1 MLHTKYHGS
10 RPYGFRQ
17 NDIFIFHKN
26 EINRQTMIHARTEY
40 KNTVRKFNLAQDRL
54 KTSKLLHAKL
64 KNAKEYWKMLKES
77 VKPSKPKRLSVDN
90 FDVYFKAINNPE
102 DYFFSG

>member
-1 MLHTKYHGS
+1 
-10 RPYGFRQ
+10 
-17 NDIFIFHKN
+17 
-26 EINRQTMIHARTEY
+26 MIHARTEY

-102 DYFFSG
+102 DSFFRLMTTYFILMKDF